1 MIMFEMSNCEPDGKF
16 FFSGN
21 ILNGMTTTDGIRKA
35 GAGRPVLESRKERIA
50 LLRTGFSGKDIESL
64 YLKLNDIVI
73 IDVNWQE

>member
-1 MIMFEMSNCEPDGKF
+1 MIMFEMLDCAPDGKF

-21 ILNGMTTTDGIRKA
+21 MQNGMTTTDGIRKA
-35 GAGRPVLESRKERIA
+35 GADRPVLESRQERIA

-64 YLKLNDIVI
+64 YIKLNDIVV